1 MFLVNTEK
9 RICDALLEM
18 MEERPF
24 YQIKVAQLCDRHSI
38 SRSTFYNYFD
48 SIFSVLQK
56 IEDDILEELFGFSVV
71 HAQNDKTIIMD
82 AFTSIR
88 KRIRAFQ
95 ILIGPNGDP
104 SFVAKLVNRNKRSL
118 DMLANKTKSQ
128 ATTLE
133 LQIIHEY
140 TQAGKLRVFE
150 WWAEHEN
157 EVSVSDIAEIMNR
170 IMAAIHEILW

>member
-1 MFLVNTEK
+1 MVNTEK

-24 YQIKVAQLCDRHSI
+24 FQIKVAQLCDRYSI

-56 IEDDILEELFGFSVV
+56 IEDDILEELFELNVAKSL
-71 HAQNDKTIIMD
+71 NDKSIVID
-82 AFTSIR
+82 AFSSMRKSIN
-88 KRIRAFQ
+88 AFHV
-95 ILIGPNGDP
+95 LIGPNGDP
-104 SFVAKLVNRNKRSL
+104 SFVAKLINRNKRSL
-118 DMLANKTKSQ
+118 DILANKMESQ

-133 LQIIHEY
+133 LQIVHEF
-140 TQAGKLRVFE
+140 TQAGKLRAFE

-157 EVSVSDIAEIMNR
+157 EVSVSDMAEIMNR
-170 IMAAIHEILW
+170 IIAAIHDILW

>member
-1 MFLVNTEK
+1 MVNTEK
-9 RICDALLEM
+9 KICDALLEM

-24 YQIKVAQLCDRHSI
+24 YQIKVAQLCDRNSI

-56 IEDDILEELFGFSVV
+56 IEDDILEKLFEFSVA
-71 HAQNDKTIIMD
+71 HAQYDKTIILD
-82 AFTSIR
+82 AFSTIR
-88 KRIRAFQ
+88 NCIRAFQ

-104 SFVAKLVNRNKRSL
+104 SFVARLINRNKRSL
-118 DMLANKTKSQ
+118 NMLANESKSQ

-133 LQIIHEY
+133 LQVVHEF
-140 TQAGKLRVFE
+140 THAGKLRVFE

-170 IMAAIHEILW
+170 IMAAIHDILW

>member
-1 MFLVNTEK
+1 MVNTEK

-56 IEDDILEELFGFSVV
+56 IEDDILEELFELNVAKSL
-71 HAQNDKTIIMD
+71 NDKAILLD
-82 AFTSIR
+82 AFSTMRNCIR
-88 KRIRAFQ
+88 TFQ

-118 DMLANKTKSQ
+118 DMLANESKSQ

-133 LQIIHEY
+133 LQIVHEF
-140 TQAGKLRVFE
+140 THAGKLRVFE

-157 EVSVSDIAEIMNR
+157 EVSVSDMAEIMNR
-170 IMAAIHEILW
+170 IMAAIHDILW

>member
-1 MFLVNTEK
+1 MDTEK
-9 RICDALLEM
+9 RICNALLEM

-24 YQIKVAQLCDRHSI
+24 YQIKVAQLCDRNSI

-56 IEDDILEELFGFSVV
+56 IEDDILEELFELNVTKSL
-71 HAQNDKTIIMD
+71 NDKAVLMD
-82 AFTSIR
+82 AFSTMR
-88 KRIRAFQ
+88 NCIRAFQ

-104 SFVAKLVNRNKRSL
+104 SFVARLINRNKRSL
-118 DMLANKTKSQ
+118 DMLVNKSNSR

-133 LQIIHEY
+133 LQVVHEF

-157 EVSVSDIAEIMNR
+157 EVSVSDIAGIMNR
-170 IMAAIHEILW
+170 IIVAIHDILW